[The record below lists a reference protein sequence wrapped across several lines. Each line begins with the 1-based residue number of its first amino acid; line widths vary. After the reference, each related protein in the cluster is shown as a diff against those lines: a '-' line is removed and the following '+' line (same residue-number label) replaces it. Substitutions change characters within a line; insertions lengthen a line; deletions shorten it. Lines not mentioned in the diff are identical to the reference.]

1 MSDIGIASR
10 MTCRTDDRTSFEKGL
25 RGNMENSPAPIYIGY
40 YLDRNTLFSFDF
52 RTDLYF
58 PTMIY

>member
-1 MSDIGIASR
+1 MSDIGKTSR
-10 MTCRTDDRTSFEKGL
+10 MTCHIDDRTSFEKGL
-25 RGNMENSPAPIYIGY
+25 RGNMEKSPASIYIGY